1 MPATNNATLTS
12 IALHCIKI
20 PLDFQQVVAGLKPSF
35 SVDFSVN
42 EGYFVSNM
50 VVVLVLSKMAVVKQP

>member
-20 PLDFQQVVAGLKPSF
+20 QLDFQRVVTGLKPSF
-35 SVDFSVN
+35 SAVFAVN
-42 EGYFVSNM
+42 EGYFVSNI
-50 VVVLVLSKMAVVKQP
+50 VVVKRITEMAIVKQL